1 MVLVAVVLGAVVVL
15 GGLLFWQRSGAD
27 DGASVAA
34 AEDVSPSDTTDSGS
48 GSAENADPGGAAPD
62 ESPSESDPPADD
74 EAGGVAADVDHAV
87 CPDDVPVE
95 VCDAAAFVER
105 FRGQPFKV
113 FPTVEFA
120 DDAEFEERLLSDFDE
135 DVEDLEI
142 AGDVF
147 RSLGLIPE
155 DADLVDALR
164 KSLEIGVVGFY
175 RTDTK
180 ELLIRGTDLDLYAQ
194 DVIVHELVHAHDDQW
209 LDLDRPELDDVD
221 DESDFG
227 FTAMVE
233 GNAVRVEDA
242 WKAELTAAEQAELSQ
257 LELSFLDPADLD
269 ILLAIPTIILQL
281 QFSPYTDGPVL
292 VESVAA
298 EGGGGASGEAAV
310 NAAITEPPRWSE
322 EVLHPELF
330 PDGDP
335 PSEVPAPQARGELT
349 DDGVIGEL
357 VFDIWFG
364 DSVGDGWGG
373 DRYVSWSESDAVC
386 TAIHLVAD
394 SDKDFSEFMASAD
407 SWAASDPTRR
417 RTESVDLAGQPGLLI
432 EGCV

>member
-1 MVLVAVVLGAVVVL
+1 M
-15 GGLLFWQRSGAD
+15 
-27 DGASVAA
+27 
-34 AEDVSPSDTTDSGS
+34 
-48 GSAENADPGGAAPD
+48 
-62 ESPSESDPPADD
+62 
-74 EAGGVAADVDHAV
+74 
-87 CPDDVPVE
+87 
-95 VCDAAAFVER
+95 
-105 FRGQPFKV
+105 
-113 FPTVEFA
+113 
-120 DDAEFEERLLSDFDE
+120 
-135 DVEDLEI
+135 EDLEI